1 MKSEFERMATLF
13 SDFFSDLQISFIEF
27 EKNNQLEE
35 DENANYEYEKN
46 KLNFRFEFNQ
56 RI

>member
-13 SDFFSDLQISFIEF
+13 SDFFSDLEISFIEF